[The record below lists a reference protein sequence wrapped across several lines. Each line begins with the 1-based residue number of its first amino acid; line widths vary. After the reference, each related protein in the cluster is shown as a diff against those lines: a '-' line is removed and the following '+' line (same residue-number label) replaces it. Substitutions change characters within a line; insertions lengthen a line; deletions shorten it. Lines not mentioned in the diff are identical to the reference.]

1 MVSCH
6 SAKCD
11 GYRHSGSGD
20 IMVFEC
26 HMILQDHVIK
36 VLTDAMVWIPSW
48 YVTILLRLVAIGYK
62 RFSFSQDVARPHNER
77 VMWLYG

>member
-1 MVSCH
+1 MVSFH

-11 GYRHSGSGD
+11 SYRHSGSGD

-36 VLTDAMVWIPSW
+36 ALTDAMVWIPSW
-48 YVTILLRLVAIGYK
+48 YVTILLRLVTIGYK
-62 RFSFSQDVARPHNER
+62 CFSFSQDVARPHNES
-77 VMWLYG
+77 VM

>member
-36 VLTDAMVWIPSW
+36 VLT
-48 YVTILLRLVAIGYK
+48 VTILLRLVAIGYK
-62 RFSFSQDVARPHNER
+62 RFSFSQDIARPQNQR
-77 VMWLYG
+77 VM